1 MVFDPMSSLQR
12 ASKTAYDQVQT
23 YLRSDNDKS
32 STVSSKRSRG
42 IKQVGKSMEIIS
54 SALDK
59 YSLDELALSFNG
71 GKDCH
76 VLLIL
81 ILASLHER
89 SLKLGSTEVFG
100 DRSKLTT
107 VYVRSE
113 NAFTE
118 VDAFVEKCSKQYA
131 LATTT
136 LSEPMK
142 TAFGNFLHEHKNV
155 KGIFVGIRRT
165 DPYGEDLKYMQPT
178 DHGWPSFTRIHPVL
192 EWHYVEI
199 WDFLR
204 ALDIEYCKLYDL
216 GYTSLGGSDNTER
229 NPMLKCENQEGFLPA
244 YELQQD
250 EEERLGRLKT
260 RNI

>member
-1 MVFDPMSSLQR
+1 MVFDSSSSLQG
-12 ASKTAYDQVQT
+12 AAESAYVQVQT

-32 STVSSKRSRG
+32 SIDFSKRSRG
-42 IKQVGKSMEIIS
+42 IAQVVKSMAIIN
-54 SALDK
+54 SALDQ
-59 YSLDELALSFNG
+59 YSLDQLALSFNG

-76 VLLIL
+76 VLLVL

-89 SLKLGSTEVFG
+89 SLKLGSKEVYGNHTE
-100 DRSKLTT
+100 LTT

-113 NAFTE
+113 NAFSE
-118 VDAFVEKCSKQYA
+118 VDDFVETCSKRYA
-131 LATTT
+131 LAMTT
-136 LSEPMK
+136 LSEPMR
-142 TAFGNFLHEHKNV
+142 TAFGNFLNEHESV
-155 KGIFVGIRRT
+155 KAIFVGIRRT
-165 DPYGEDLKYMQPT
+165 DPYGAELKYMQPT
-178 DHGWPSFTRIHPVL
+178 DHGWPSFNRIHPVL

-204 ALDIEYCKLYDL
+204 SLNIEYCKLYDM

-229 NPMLKCENQEGFLPA
+229 NPMLKCDNQSGFLPA

-250 EEERLGRLKT
+250 DEERLGRLKG